1 MQIHARKVLSFPT
14 NQLWSMITG
23 EFEIVFDN
31 GEVVKTHERDLIY
44 SSYFWDFHRR
54 LYATPL
60 LPEHLVRISTEIVAI
75 DKPIIF
81 FIFYFPYF

>member
-31 GEVVKTHERDLIY
+31 GEVVKTHEKDLIY
-44 SSYFWDFHRR
+44 SS
-54 LYATPL
+54 
-60 LPEHLVRISTEIVAI
+60 
-75 DKPIIF
+75 
-81 FIFYFPYF
+81 